1 MKTVEGDRTIHRK
14 AEKVAD
20 RDLLG
25 WARKES
31 KVATKANAGGAASLE
46 PKTMHYYSKAV
57 PSALH

>member
-1 MKTVEGDRTIHRK
+1 MKTVEGNRTIHRK
-14 AEKVAD
+14 GEKEAP

-31 KVATKANAGGAASLE
+31 RVASKAKAGGQEFLA
-46 PKTMHYYSKAV
+46 PKTMHIFSKAV